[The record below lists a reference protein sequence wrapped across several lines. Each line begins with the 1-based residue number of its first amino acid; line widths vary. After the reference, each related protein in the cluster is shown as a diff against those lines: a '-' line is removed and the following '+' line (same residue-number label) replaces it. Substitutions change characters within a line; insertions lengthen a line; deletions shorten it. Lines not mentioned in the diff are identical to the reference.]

1 MDFCLR
7 LYSAYYELE
16 ANPDITWA
24 DFPVSEGDIL
34 LLNHHLSEGDGD
46 EAIDLLQQ
54 SRAALFEINSGKD
67 AVYLAPTTEIDKIM
81 DIEVRKPPDGL
92 DLVTK

>member
-54 SRAALFEINSGKD
+54 SRAAFFELNSGED